1 MSPIPAGI
9 KQTRQTAPDT
19 PKNRKQG
26 KKEDNEKLVGEKQQ
40 PPQRIL
46 EFHGR
51 QINSQSTRVNRL
63 PALLRKV

>member
-40 PPQRIL
+40 PPQRTL
-46 EFHGR
+46 EIHGK
-51 QINSQSTRVNRL
+51 QINS
-63 PALLRKV
+63 